1 MRKTFYLHVQ
11 YSHGLPSM
19 AASIPLGVVFP
30 SVILFFSLTFV
41 FYMVLLG
48 IKNQVIAYTKLFR
61 ASLEYEDEIKLYIE
75 ELKKRV

>member
-1 MRKTFYLHVQ
+1 MCKTFYLHVQ
-11 YSHGLPSM
+11 LLHGLPSM
-19 AASIPLGVVFP
+19 ATSIPLGVVFP

-48 IKNQVIAYTKLFR
+48 IKNRVMEYTKLFR

-75 ELKKRV
+75 ELKKTA

>member
-1 MRKTFYLHVQ
+1 
-11 YSHGLPSM
+11 M

-48 IKNQVIAYTKLFR
+48 IKNRVIAYTKFFR

-75 ELKKRV
+75 ELKKSV

>member
-1 MRKTFYLHVQ
+1 
-11 YSHGLPSM
+11 M

>member
-1 MRKTFYLHVQ
+1 
-11 YSHGLPSM
+11 M

-48 IKNQVIAYTKLFR
+48 IKNRVMDYTKLFKV
-61 ASLEYEDEIKLYIE
+61 SLEHEDEIKLYIE
-75 ELKKRV
+75 ELKKTA